1 MQTKNKIILALFS
14 DVDFSPQLLAI
25 LQNLFDRKAE
35 VRIVLIGK
43 ANSQI
48 LTQMKIRGWNLNNIH
63 SRGKIGSVINFVL
76 VSIEIIRYRPH
87 TLFASGQFATA
98 IGILSAKLLNVPN
111 RIFIR
116 HHSSFHHKYKM
127 KFGIVID
134 RISNHLATRIVAV
147 STVVKKILVE
157 DELAVQDKI
166 TIICNGVDLV
176 NFRTETS
183 ISEAATTQNI
193 KTPPLFRV
201 GVVSRLTEWKGVE
214 YTAAAFVRLQKDFPN
229 SRLHIVGAFSDS
241 YLDVKNILSTVAS
254 HTYTLD
260 KINSNIPHFLQG
272 LDAFVHVP
280 VGIDDEAFGIVY
292 IEALSSGIPCIFTRS
307 GVLNELESP
316 DSYAHIVAFRN
327 SEEIYLNLK
336 KMIEGVNAMKIQ
348 VPESWL
354 NQFSLDV
361 MAKSYA
367 DLLLREGR

>member
-14 DVDFSPQLLAI
+14 DVNFSPQLLAI

-35 VRIVLIGK
+35 VRIVLIGNG
-43 ANSQI
+43 NSQI
-48 LTQMKIRGWNLNNIH
+48 LTQMEIRGWNLNNIH
-63 SRGKIGSVINFVL
+63 SRGKIGSIINFIL
-76 VSIEIIRYRPH
+76 VSREIIRYRPH
-87 TLFASGQFATA
+87 TLFASGQFATV

-111 RIFIR
+111 RVFIR

-127 KFGIVID
+127 KFGIIID
-134 RISNHLATRIVAV
+134 RISNRLATRIVAV
-147 STVVKKILVE
+147 SKVVEKILVE

-166 TIICNGVDLV
+166 TIIYNGVDLV
-176 NFRTETS
+176 NFRNKAS
-183 ISEAATTQNI
+183 ISEAVSTQDI
-193 KTPPLFRV
+193 KSPFLFRV
-201 GVVSRLTEWKGVE
+201 GVLSRLTEWKGVE
-214 YTAAAFVRLQKDFPN
+214 YTAEAFVRLQKDFPN
-229 SRLHIVGAFSDS
+229 SYLHIVGAFSDS

-260 KINSNIPHFLQG
+260 RINSNIPHFLHG
-272 LDAFVHVP
+272 LDVFVHVP

-367 DLLLREGR
+367 DLLLREDH

>member
-127 KFGIVID
+127 
-134 RISNHLATRIVAV
+134 
-147 STVVKKILVE
+147 
-157 DELAVQDKI
+157 
-166 TIICNGVDLV
+166 
-176 NFRTETS
+176 
-183 ISEAATTQNI
+183 
-193 KTPPLFRV
+193 
-201 GVVSRLTEWKGVE
+201 
-214 YTAAAFVRLQKDFPN
+214 
-229 SRLHIVGAFSDS
+229 
-241 YLDVKNILSTVAS
+241 
-254 HTYTLD
+254 
-260 KINSNIPHFLQG
+260 
-272 LDAFVHVP
+272 
-280 VGIDDEAFGIVY
+280 
-292 IEALSSGIPCIFTRS
+292 
-307 GVLNELESP
+307 
-316 DSYAHIVAFRN
+316 
-327 SEEIYLNLK
+327 
-336 KMIEGVNAMKIQ
+336 
-348 VPESWL
+348 
-354 NQFSLDV
+354 
-361 MAKSYA
+361 
-367 DLLLREGR
+367 

>member
-35 VRIVLIGK
+35 VRIVLIGN

-48 LTQMKIRGWNLNNIH
+48 LAQMKIRGWNLNNIH

-176 NFRTETS
+176 NFRTEAS
-183 ISEAATTQNI
+183 ISKAATTQNI
-193 KTPPLFRV
+193 KNPPLFRV

-229 SRLHIVGAFSDS
+229 SRLHIIGAFSDS

-260 KINSNIPHFLQG
+260 KINSNIPHFLQE